1 MVWIAIGTGT
11 LLLLLWLLR
20 VFASAPAETVR
31 KVGTWA
37 LGGLGVG
44 LILLAVITGRGAQA
58 IWMGLFL
65 APLIWRF
72 AQHWRGA
79 RRFAAG
85 LGRGQ
90 AGGAGEETA
99 VQTAT
104 LLMRLDHATGRMSG
118 RVRAGRHAG
127 RELAELGLPALL
139 ELMRECRANDPES
152 VPLLEAWLDRAAPE
166 WREAEAFAESGPAG
180 GGGGGARPR
189 GGAMTREEALAVLG
203 LSEGAKPE
211 EIRAAHRR
219 LMRAAHPDHGGSDW
233 LAARLNE
240 ARDVLLG

>member
-1 MVWIAIGTGT
+1 MVWIALGTGT

-20 VFASAPAETVR
+20 VFANAPAETVR
-31 KVGTWA
+31 KVGSWV

-44 LILLAVITGRGAQA
+44 LLLLALFTGRGAQA
-58 IWMGLFL
+58 LWMGLFL

-72 AQHWRGA
+72 AQRWRSARHFATGSGRGA
-79 RRFAAG
+79 
-85 LGRGQ
+85 
-90 AGGAGEETA
+90 AGEETS
-99 VQTAT
+99 VQTAM
-104 LLMRLDHATGRMSG
+104 LVMRLDHATGRMSG

-127 RELAELGLPALL
+127 RELAELGLPALI

-166 WREAEAFAESGPAG
+166 WREAEAFADTGPSGGAG
-180 GGGGGARPR
+180 GPR
-189 GGAMTREEALAVLG
+189 SRAGAMTREEALAVLG
-203 LSEGAKPE
+203 LAEGAKPE